1 MVHGEI
7 RYDFY
12 KILYKIYIFNIIK
25 NTIKKFLNL
34 NYNKCIILDFYEIR
48 VQEFYVLQI

>member
-1 MVHGEI
+1 MVKYAMI
-7 RYDFY
+7 SIKYY
-12 KILYKIYIFNIIK
+12 TKYIFNIIK

-34 NYNKCIILDFYEIR
+34 NYNKCIILDFYEII